1 MIKNILKITTLLAA
15 PLLLAQSNRFVYV
28 VNMKP
33 DSANRADI
41 KREIAYLD
49 TDGSKSLFVAEKTV
63 QRDSL
68 FSRNRQTG
76 QRSDFSQMENF
87 RSTLNFTIE
96 KDYSKGEVTFKKRI
110 GRDNYAY
117 TEKLNLPWKIEE
129 ETTKIDKYTA
139 QKATVDFGGRKWTA
153 WFAPEIPVADGPY
166 KFRGLPGLIIKLFD
180 DKGDYT
186 FELAESKKL
195 AEMALVNQMRQTIKA
210 KKEEYLKMEKRFKED
225 PEEFMR
231 SQMSSAG
238 IRPMGGRPGSR
249 GGQGGPGGGRPGGMN
264 SEMMKNMRERV
275 LNEFKTNNNPIEL
288 K

>member
-1 MIKNILKITTLLAA
+1 MAA
-15 PLLLAQSNRFVYV
+15 TPLVMAQSNRFVYV

-76 QRSDFSQMENF
+76 QRPDFSQMENF

-210 KKEEYLKMEKRFKED
+210 KKEEYLKMEKRFKEY

-264 SEMMKNMRERV
+264 SEMMKNMRERM

>member
-129 ETTKIDKYTA
+129 ETTKIDNFIL
-139 QKATVDFGGRKWTA
+139 VFRISPHSRVPCGR
-153 WFAPEIPVADGPY
+153 I
-166 KFRGLPGLIIKLFD
+166 
-180 DKGDYT
+180 DKQINKC
-186 FELAESKKL
+186 KK
-195 AEMALVNQMRQTIKA
+195 
-210 KKEEYLKMEKRFKED
+210 
-225 PEEFMR
+225 
-231 SQMSSAG
+231 
-238 IRPMGGRPGSR
+238 
-249 GGQGGPGGGRPGGMN
+249 
-264 SEMMKNMRERV
+264 
-275 LNEFKTNNNPIEL
+275 
-288 K
+288 